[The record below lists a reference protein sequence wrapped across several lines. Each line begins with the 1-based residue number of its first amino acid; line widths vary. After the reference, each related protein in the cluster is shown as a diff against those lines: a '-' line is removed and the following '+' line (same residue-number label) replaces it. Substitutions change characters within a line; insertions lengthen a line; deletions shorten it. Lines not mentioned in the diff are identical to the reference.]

1 MCMYCILQVG
11 YEIINLPFNTI
22 SDSIGKENCPEAGP
36 PTIHVSNFLEDKLIL
51 I

>member
-1 MCMYCILQVG
+1 MYVLHIG
-11 YEIINLPFNTI
+11 YEIINLPFN